1 VLTRQDIPVDQAR
14 HGTLHHVEMWVPN
27 LDRASATWGWL
38 LGELGYDLF
47 QDWPGGKSWRSG
59 PTYIVFEQSPA
70 RTAIRHDR
78 CRPGLN
84 HLAFHVES
92 RARADA
98 LAAAAAGHGWR
109 LMFAEQHPYA
119 GGKGHYAAY
128 LENVDGYEA
137 ELVAPSEEDEPL
149 PPAPSGTGPSSGGPA
164 GASPSGTVPS
174 GSGPATPASPPAP
187 VSSLPP
193 GATPAPGPAAGE
205 QRPPAGPGAASAS
218 ATAPPAATPPAAT
231 PPASDENDTAPGA
244 GGVPP
249 ASGAPPAR

>member
-1 VLTRQDIPVDQAR
+1 
-14 HGTLHHVEMWVPN
+14 MWVPN

-98 LAAAAAGHGWR
+98 LAEAAAAHGWR

-149 PPAPSGTGPSSGGPA
+149 PPAPSGAAPPGPPSPGPPSPPP
-164 GASPSGTVPS
+164 GAPPS
-174 GSGPATPASPPAP
+174 PATPAAP
-187 VSSLPP
+187 V
-193 GATPAPGPAAGE
+193 TPAPPVT
-205 QRPPAGPGAASAS
+205 PP
-218 ATAPPAATPPAAT
+218 PPAATPAPPAGREQHPPAGSGSAAT
-231 PPASDENDTAPGA
+231 SATARPA
-244 GGVPP
+244 VPP
-249 ASGAPPAR
+249 AAAAENDAAQDEGGAPPAPVAPPAR